1 VLLTCGDITKL
12 PWILGNVIVQ
22 DSAPY
27 IRRQVERQ
35 SVDRAIL
42 GYFGIKLFQ
51 DEKVERNQAI
61 GEACKNKDLTECRLV
76 FGDGLNQVCKTC
88 PD

>member
-1 VLLTCGDITKL
+1 MLLTCGDITKL

-51 DEKVERNQAI
+51 DEKIDRNQAI
-61 GEACKNKDLTECRLV
+61 GEACKNKDFPECQLV
-76 FGDGLNQVCKTC
+76 FGDGLNQACKTC

>member
-1 VLLTCGDITKL
+1 M
-12 PWILGNVIVQ
+12 Q

-35 SVDRAIL
+35 AVDRAIL

-61 GEACKNKDLTECRLV
+61 GEACKNKDLAECRLV
-76 FGDGLNQVCKTC
+76 FGDGLNQACKTC